1 MVRRIARRMGRRRRA
16 IKKAK
21 RMVKKGSARKG
32 PKAPPSM
39 AKRHIVITVNGHP
52 REVTVRPNVTLLDV
66 LRKDLNL
73 KGTNKGCG
81 TGDCGACTV
90 IMDGKAVNSCLVLAV
105 DADGKRITTIEGL
118 APPGELHPVQRAFID
133 NGAVQCGF
141 CTPGMILTAKA
152 FLDTNPDPTEEECKR
167 AISGNLCRCTGYKK
181 IVEAIR
187 MAAEVMRHDR

>member
-21 RMVKKGSARKG
+21 KILKKGPTKKE
-32 PKAPPSM
+32 PKATR
-39 AKRHIVITVNGHP
+39 AKTKRHIVITVNGHP
-52 REVTVRPNVTLLDV
+52 RDISVRPNMTLLDV
-66 LRKDLNL
+66 LRNDLNL

-90 IMDGKAVNSCLVLAV
+90 IIDGKAVNSCLVLAL
-105 DADGKRITTIEGL
+105 DAAGKDVTSIEGL
-118 APPGELHPVQRAFID
+118 APPGELHPIQKAFID

-152 FLDTNPDPTEEECKR
+152 FLDRNQDPTEEECKR
-167 AISGNLCRCTGYKK
+167 SIAGNLCRCTGYKK
-181 IVEAIR
+181 IVEAIK
-187 MAAEVMRHDR
+187 MAAEVMRNEQ